1 MWYLSFSAWLI
12 SLSMITSRS
21 IHVVANGKISFFF
34 LRLINI
40 PLCIYSHIVF
50 IHSYIDGHLGCS
62 HVLPVVNDAAVNIE
76 VHTSLSI
83 SVSSSLV
90 IYPEVRLLD
99 LMVVLLIFWDIS
111 KLFYIVTAPVY
122 IPTNSAWGLPFS
134 HTHMVSSS
142 LTEEAGI

>member
-1 MWYLSFSAWLI
+1 MLLQMARFHS
-12 SLSMITSRS
+12 
-21 IHVVANGKISFFF
+21 FF

-62 HVLPVVNDAAVNIE
+62 HVLRVVNDAAVNIE

-99 LMVVLLIFWDIS
+99 LMVVLLIF
-111 KLFYIVTAPVY
+111 
-122 IPTNSAWGLPFS
+122 
-134 HTHMVSSS
+134 
-142 LTEEAGI
+142 